1 MENNMDI
8 NNYKLGDWL
17 STGNK
22 LRDAGLGAMYGLASV
37 SSGNKYM
44 PYMTANWAGNGLART
59 GIGYMMN
66 PKYRDYASGAQM
78 VSSLF
83 DKNLVKNDS
92 GDNRLVNNILGR
104 LSGMGGNIGNWANRM
119 MGNNGNS
126 LVRQNIDNYVNDV
139 NEPTNSISDYVNR
152 YVKDID
158 YNDNTLRRNIL
169 DATYYNAIPGMRGL

>member
-44 PYMTANWAGNGLART
+44 PYMMANWAGNGLART
-59 GIGYMMN
+59 GIGYMQN

-83 DKNLVKNDS
+83 DKNLVKNNS
-92 GDNRLVNNILGR
+92 GDNRLVNDILGR
-104 LSGMGGNIGNWANRM
+104 LSGMGGNLGAWAQKKWNDYAIGK
-119 MGNNGNS
+119 GNTLGDMN
-126 LVRQNIDNYVNDV
+126 VRIWDNQ
-139 NEPTNSISDYVNR
+139 
-152 YVKDID
+152 D
-158 YNDNTLRRNIL
+158 YNL
-169 DATYYNAIPGMRGL
+169 A